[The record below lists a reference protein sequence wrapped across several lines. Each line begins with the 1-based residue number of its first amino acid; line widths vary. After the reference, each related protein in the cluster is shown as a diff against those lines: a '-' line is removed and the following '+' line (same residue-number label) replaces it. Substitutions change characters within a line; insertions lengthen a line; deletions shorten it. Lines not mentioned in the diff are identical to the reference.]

1 MKLTNT
7 EIQQHIAELPDSV
20 RTAVTTFDWANEI
33 LSIGKKFGLHMDQI
47 GDLQYETIMV
57 ILGLSPSTAYS
68 NALVHALRIDK
79 NVADEIVIA
88 TNAHIFL
95 ELQNR
100 AFGPKDDSA
109 STRDDDYLEPI
120 DYNDLHGP
128 MSREGIHLLD
138 EDTSKPRTNLQD
150 EIDQIS
156 SDPNIDNRS
165 LDSFEMTSQERDDH
179 IEDNNDSRSKSTLV
193 FRDEFDQKIKPSSV
207 VTHEPM
213 KISDNK
219 GEVNNYNEPIDAA
232 DLEGITGHRIDT
244 DILKQQHQNN
254 PDQESSSTPSA
265 ISKGRDL
272 GQGEVNL
279 SLDKHLMENSFIAK
293 GDSVDVSPTEQDQ
306 IKEEG
311 TFLQN
316 LKITPE

>member
-1 MKLTNT
+1 MKLTKK
-7 EIQQHIAELPDSV
+7 EIQQHILELPDSV

-33 LSIGKKFGLHMDQI
+33 LSIGNEFGLHMDQI
-47 GDLQYETIMV
+47 DALQYETMMI
-57 ILGLSPSTAYS
+57 ILGLSPSTGYS
-68 NALVHALRIDK
+68 NTLVHALGIDK
-79 NVADEIVIA
+79 NIADEIVISA
-88 TNAHIFL
+88 NAHIFL

-100 AFGPKDDSA
+100 AFGPKDDSEP
-109 STRDDDYLEPI
+109 TRDDDYLEPI

-138 EDTSKPRTNLQD
+138 EDTAKPRTNLQD

-179 IEDNNDSRSKSTLV
+179 IEDNNDSRSESTLV
-193 FRDEFDQKIKPSSV
+193 FKDEFNQKIKPSSV
-207 VTHEPM
+207 VTHDPM
-213 KISDNK
+213 KISDSK
-219 GEVNNYNEPIDAA
+219 EEVNNYNEPIDAA
-232 DLEGITGHRIDT
+232 DLKGITGHRIDT
-244 DILKQQHQNN
+244 DILEQQHHNN

-293 GDSVDVSPTEQDQ
+293 GDSVDVSPTEQEQ